1 MKRYRFLRLRSP
13 RPVRNPGFSVMEL
26 LVVIA
31 ILLVLGAIAV
41 PVYSTTK
48 QRANKQAALKSMKEL
63 GSALSTYTAQNAG
76 SLPAEDAAGT
86 DTWKNT
92 AKPEANDAWY
102 NALPR
107 LAGRK
112 GVGDFADSPRDFYTK
127 ESVLFLPG
135 AAYPD
140 SDKKLREPLF
150 AIAFNTKLQ
159 RRDADGKKK
168 KTKLS
173 EIANPSR
180 TVVLLEQGLP
190 EEPKTLEIQTKKDYD
205 GSCKGSAKS
214 FVGRYGGKGVLFFL
228 DGHAEVVDAQN
239 LLTET
244 GGFPFPQ
251 ASVIWTCTPEENPN
265 KNSEGQNIIHVKEGL
280 PPL

>member
-1 MKRYRFLRLRSP
+1 MKRHRYKRIRAF
-13 RPVRNPGFSVMEL
+13 RPVRNPAFTVMET
-26 LVVIA
+26 LVAIA
-31 ILLVLGAIAV
+31 IILVLAAIAF
-41 PVYSTTK
+41 PIFTMTR
-48 QRANKQAALKSMKEL
+48 QRANKQAALKAMKEL
-63 GSALSTYTAQNAG
+63 GSALSVYTGQNSG
-76 SLPAEDAAGT
+76 SLPAEDAPGT
-86 DTWKNT
+86 DTWKST

-112 GVGDFADSPRDFYTK
+112 GTGDFASSPREFYTK
-127 ESVLFLPG
+127 ESMLFIPG

-140 SDKKLREPLF
+140 SDKKLRDPLF

-159 RRDADGKKK
+159 RRDVDGKKK
-168 KTKLS
+168 KTKLTDVV
-173 EIANPSR
+173 NLSR
-180 TVVLLEQGLP
+180 TVIFLEQGLP
-190 EEPKTLEIQTKKDYD
+190 DEPKTLEIQTKKDYD

-228 DGHAEVVDAQN
+228 DGHAEVVDAHD

-244 GGFPFPQ
+244 GAFPFPQ
-251 ASVIWTCTPEENPN
+251 SNVIWTCTPQENPN
-265 KNSEGQNIIHVKEGL
+265 KNNEGQNVFAGKDGL